1 MFGYIKTKLQ
11 AWGQA
16 PKAREQVT
24 FDDEGVTRTRR
35 DGLIEHVGWDEL
47 LSVDIATTNEGPWF
61 DDVFWLLSAGDHG
74 CVVPSE
80 AEGMG
85 ELLTR
90 LQELPGFDDEAVI
103 RAMGCTD
110 NELFPVWS
118 RERSE
123 RTRAKSKPPEIN
135 GGKRSRPFM
144 EGFVFALFIGGVTSG
159 KYWGRLD
166 WWKILLVFLIVCSL
180 FGALNLV
187 RTRVFR
193 PSSDRRRGVP

>member
-16 PKAREQVT
+16 LKAREQVT

-35 DGLIEHVGWDEL
+35 DGSIEHVGWDEL

-61 DDVFWLLSAGDHG
+61 EDVFWLLSAGDHG

-90 LQELPGFDDEAVI
+90 LQELTGFDDEAVI

-118 RERSE
+118 RGGGEHE
-123 RTRAKSKPPEIN
+123 AAYTTRTR
-135 GGKRSRPFM
+135 
-144 EGFVFALFIGGVTSG
+144 
-159 KYWGRLD
+159 
-166 WWKILLVFLIVCSL
+166 
-180 FGALNLV
+180 
-187 RTRVFR
+187 
-193 PSSDRRRGVP
+193 

>member
-1 MFGYIKTKLQ
+1 MFGSIKTKLQ

-16 PKAREQVT
+16 LKARDQVT

-35 DGLIEHVGWDEL
+35 DGLVEYVGWDEL

-74 CVVPSE
+74 CVVSSE

-85 ELLTR
+85 ELLLR

-110 NELFPVWS
+110 NERFAVWS
-118 RERSE
+118 RE
-123 RTRAKSKPPEIN
+123 
-135 GGKRSRPFM
+135 SR
-144 EGFVFALFIGGVTSG
+144 G
-159 KYWGRLD
+159 
-166 WWKILLVFLIVCSL
+166 
-180 FGALNLV
+180 
-187 RTRVFR
+187 
-193 PSSDRRRGVP
+193 